1 MIPLFGQFNNV
12 KYFIISIQKCPEIA
26 KKYSVE
32 YTPTVILTQTDKKII
47 KRLQTDDSGIVFDT
61 IAE

>member
-47 KRLQTDDSGIVFDT
+47 KRL
-61 IAE
+61 